1 MVPYHQGVVRC
12 LKKVVANL
20 KWFSRSYHNKMK
32 SCHRPSSGIKVV
44 TRKSIGQRQLTM
56 FRPLYRH
63 CKVREVT
70 IPSEA
75 IITLQSG
82 ASTRSC
88 HINGTSCPATIRPWP
103 CHQQLNY
110 EVHTLVVALKQTL
123 LFFTSP
129 TLRSFFR
136 VPFAFPALPCYP
148 F

>member
-20 KWFSRSYHNKMK
+20 KWFSRSYHNQMK

-44 TRKSIGQRQLTM
+44 TRKSIGQRQLTIC
-56 FRPLYRH
+56 FDRFIDIAKLGRL
-63 CKVREVT
+63 
-70 IPSEA
+70 PSEA